1 VKAIYVLADQ
11 IGDFPSVDEVEEGL
25 MGERGTCEG
34 KGCLG
39 LWEREA
45 CSLESPDAVG
55 ASEVRDAG
63 GGGDAGSCEN
73 NDALGVVDLVVI
85 GRGAG
90 RW

>member
-1 VKAIYVLADQ
+1 MKAVYVLADQ
-11 IGDFPSVDEVEEGL
+11 IGDFSSVDEVEEGL
-25 MGERGTCEG
+25 MGERGTGEG
-34 KGCLG
+34 KGGLG
-39 LWEREA
+39 LGKREA
-45 CSLESPDAVG
+45 CSLKSPDTVG

-73 NDALGVVDLVVI
+73 NNALGIVDLGVI